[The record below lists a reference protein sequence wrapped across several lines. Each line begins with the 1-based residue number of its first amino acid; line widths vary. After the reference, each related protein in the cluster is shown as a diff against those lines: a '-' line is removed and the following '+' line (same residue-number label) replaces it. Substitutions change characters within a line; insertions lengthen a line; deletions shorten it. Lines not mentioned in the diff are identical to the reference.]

1 MEDFINDGIADLR
14 GEIAKLEALK
24 DAEPEVAVVLA
35 HVHRIR
41 SGGRG

>member
-24 DAEPEVAVVLA
+24 DAEPEVAEVLA